1 MHPMETLTPA
11 HVQSA
16 LDRFD
21 LGLKVLHFEDHT
33 TTSEDA
39 ARVIGCELGQI
50 AKSMCLM
57 VGESPALVV
66 ASGDQRIAEAKLARY
81 FGIGRKKIRIATPEQ
96 CMEIFGY
103 APGGVPPVGHR
114 TAGIPV
120 IVDETLA
127 RWDEIYAA
135 AGTPHDNF
143 ALTFD
148 HLVTITGGVVL
159 NCVRESEV

>member
-1 MHPMETLTPA
+1 MQTLTPG
-11 HVQSA
+11 HVQSV

-21 LGLKVLHFEDHT
+21 LGLTVLHYDDHT

-50 AKSMCLM
+50 AKSLCLT
-57 VGESPALVV
+57 VGGEPALVV
-66 ASGDQRIAEAKLARY
+66 ASGDQRIAEAKLAKH

-96 CMEIFGY
+96 CVDIFGY

-114 TAGIPV
+114 TAGIPI
-120 IVDETLA
+120 IVDQTLG

-148 HLVTITGGVVL
+148 QLVAITGGTVL
-159 NCVRESEV
+159 DCVKDATA